1 MSCSLQDFA
10 DLCWQ
15 ELLTLQQSV
24 LVSLVVCYSCLDFAM
39 VSSLLC
45 CSWCVCVVLLLQEL
59 AQAEAR
65 NLVKQRGS
73 SSSTAPNTAATTAAD
88 DEAAL
93 DPANCCASCR
103 CGSCQLCELRAYA
116 SHPWNINNLPQAR
129 GSVLRFVRE
138 DVGGKPITGLMVPW
152 VYVGSCFSAFCWHIE
167 DHGLYS
173 INYNHMGAPKVG
185 DG

>member
-1 MSCSLQDFA
+1 M
-10 DLCWQ
+10 
-15 ELLTLQQSV
+15 
-24 LVSLVVCYSCLDFAM
+24 
-39 VSSLLC
+39 
-45 CSWCVCVVLLLQEL
+45 CVWSGTVLQEL

-65 NLVKQRGS
+65 NLVKSAGNS
-73 SSSTAPNTAATTAAD
+73 SSSSSSAGATPD
-88 DEAAL
+88 DESSQ

-103 CGSCQLCELRAYA
+103 CGSCQLCELRTYA
-116 SHPWNINNLPQAR
+116 SHPWNINNLPQAK

-173 INYNHMGAPKVG
+173 INYNHMGAPKVRDTAG
-185 DG
+185 RIMWCYVVRGWGLFCIVSAWLCLSVSPQCA